1 MSINKD
7 EFLDFLE
14 DYLMEEEAKELEIK
28 ITGEEEQDAPLIDS
42 MQKANYFL
50 KLVSKIKEDID
61 SINEMCDSEIEKV
74 TNRVNH
80 YREAKIKPLANQI
93 AYYEKLLK
101 NYTQHELEVSNKR
114 SIKLPYGTLS
124 MKKQQPKWEYG
135 DEKELIAW
143 IQDNGYDS
151 ILNEKITCSLDKK
164 LLKSAAFVTEEGVQI
179 KTGDEKHD
187 FNYRLLCPS
196 FFQKSHKIRLF
207 RHR

>member
-80 YREAKIKPLANQI
+80 YREAKIKPLVNQI

-143 IQDNGYDS
+143 IQDNGYNS

-179 KTGDEKHD
+179 KIGDEIVILPGVNVTQQEDK
-187 FNYRLLCPS
+187 FTI
-196 FFQKSHKIRLF
+196 KI
-207 RHR
+207 